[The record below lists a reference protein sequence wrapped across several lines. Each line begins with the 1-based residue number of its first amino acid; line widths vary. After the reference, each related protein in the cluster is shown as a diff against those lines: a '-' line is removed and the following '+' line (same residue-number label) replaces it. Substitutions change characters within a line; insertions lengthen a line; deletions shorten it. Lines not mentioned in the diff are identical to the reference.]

1 MCLWYAL
8 KRELRMRPEPVL
20 HFDHHRV
27 QHVVGVESSS
37 QIVSDGEPLISQKL
51 SIFSHPYLR
60 VLRAFES
67 IPKVIEPSFN
77 FGWISYSLL
86 QYPFGRR
93 KQDVARGALSLPTLV
108 APTKVLRVPF

>member
-1 MCLWYAL
+1 M
-8 KRELRMRPEPVL
+8 L

-27 QHVVGVESSS
+27 QRVVGVESSS

-67 IPKVIEPSFN
+67 IPK
-77 FGWISYSLL
+77 
-86 QYPFGRR
+86 YPFGRR